1 MNILLT
7 YYKCLDDWQDDRKC
21 GKRIYAGLLEKGYRA
36 VGRRHGGKVR
46 AIEAAMRQ
54 LTRREKEGC
63 TDIDEMSRLFGEVMA
78 QIMVYRNDEWKDCL
92 YRIGMYLGKFIYLC
106 DAYEDVEKDMKT
118 GSYNPLRNWYGNP
131 DFEERCRGILVLMMS
146 ECSREFEKLP
156 ILEHAGILRN
166 ILYSGVWYR
175 FEKVRGE
182 REAAEKA
189 GKRQ

>member
-1 MNILLT
+1 
-7 YYKCLDDWQDDRKC
+7 
-21 GKRIYAGLLEKGYRA
+21 
-36 VGRRHGGKVR
+36 
-46 AIEAAMRQ
+46 
-54 LTRREKEGC
+54 
-63 TDIDEMSRLFGEVMA
+63 
-78 QIMVYRNDEWKDCL
+78 
-92 YRIGMYLGKFIYLC
+92 MYLGKFIYLC

-131 DFEERCRGILVLMMS
+131 GFEERCRGILVLMMS